1 MNQTTTQTS
10 DVTSP
15 FLSYEHNEEN
25 DDNNDVFINV
35 DNNNKIVLENNKFE
49 RWSWLWWINSIIRIF
64 IFAITGSTTVKI
76 VRPIVVGVFGIEGL
90 NYVVLS
96 IQGKNRLTVSE
107 LEQLKL
113 DDIVACLGASFEV
126 TGDDFIKCAQKIEE
140 LSKND
145 KPPEN
150 LIYRARKT
158 VDYLYE
164 HFEELWLSDS
174 QWEELSSINFIPCEH
189 PKAPYD
195 HVIYEQNLLY
205 SFKSLHL
212 PIYKNLI
219 WTQAPI
225 YSYNVIPKHSFL
237 TRFPSLRNIEFHMV
251 LNHLYEIIDTII
263 KASSVQWKSI
273 KATKKLKKVIFE
285 IYEYLDMMNY
295 REYLHKKLKENAYI
309 FLNGA
314 DPFIQENWMCA
325 KNLVLNISE
334 DISLDKR
341 AVSPKLSRF
350 KRLLLL
356 SGASEMKNI
365 PVNIKLIPRSQKER
379 ITASLDRFL
388 KEQENGVSKFF
399 INYNEQTNMKWPNDI
414 YFNVRSK
421 KIGANRYMLAASSN
435 YFEVM
440 FLAGTKES
448 NPDEIVH
455 VNVDDVDP
463 NSFLVLLEW
472 LYEKYLI
479 KELKYEVE
487 YEIINGGLVLPQNV
501 IELKGWAKIYSAG
514 QLYNY
519 CNKFILVNC
528 ELLYEQRQAELIEVT
543 EEERKEEIEFLEEEL
558 GDMVRQIRRAKEPM
572 SMDIFGAWGPLGS

>member
-113 DDIVACLGASFEV
+113 DDIVAC
-126 TGDDFIKCAQKIEE
+126 KIEE

-472 LYEKYLI
+472 LYDSTSNLLKLYIDLLNCSEKYLI